1 MLAFRSNKSGAVAFT
16 RWVASEVLP
25 EFRKTGA
32 YRARKRLK
40 YEANGK
46 SPEWLEQ
53 RKTLISTP
61 TRSRCP
67 QPAPDGRRGPRR
79 LVAERRHTSERGEA
93 DHPRHAWP
101 VTRVSQVCRLCRHR
115 LVVMGAATSGW
126 YELYEGDALLATFTP
141 KQLADGIDPTTV
153 KELSTNKR
161 AAALMKLGEERQRL
175 LGLA

>member
-1 MLAFRSNKSGAVAFT
+1 MGGEVHDDWSLSGAT
-16 RWVASEVLP
+16 L
-25 EFRKTGA
+25 RKEAKLITPRQA
-32 YRARKRLK
+32 Y
-40 YEANGK
+40 
-46 SPEWLEQ
+46 
-53 RKTLISTP
+53 
-61 TRSRCP
+61 
-67 QPAPDGRRGPRR
+67 PA
-79 LVAERRHTSERGEA
+79 A
-93 DHPRHAWP
+93 
-101 VTRVSQVCRLCRHR
+101 RVSQVWRLCRHR